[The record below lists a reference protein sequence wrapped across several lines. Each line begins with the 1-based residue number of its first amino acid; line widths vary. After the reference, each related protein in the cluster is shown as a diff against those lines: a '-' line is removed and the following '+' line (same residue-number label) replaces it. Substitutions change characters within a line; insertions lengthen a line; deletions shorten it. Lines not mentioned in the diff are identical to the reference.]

1 MSPERNR
8 IGGHGAEGTLGVP
21 EEVHKPGFLTWVTPS
36 ALTGYENTGR
46 TPDGRGGV
54 AYLASLD
61 GGTEAW
67 VKGCAVGSN

>member
-36 ALTGYENTGR
+36 DVTGYENTGR
-46 TPDGRGGV
+46 TRTGRGGV
-54 AYLASLD
+54 SYLASPD
-61 GGTEAW
+61 GSTELCTD
-67 VKGCAVGSN
+67 GCAFASN